1 MKKKFI
7 LLFLFVCLIL
17 TGCTAIQ
24 DMKLEDLVNEKISR
38 NVETHNK
45 FRKGYKYYLPSG
57 LGVVENTDYN
67 EVLRD
72 DNYKYYLY
80 IDAVSYFNKVIETYE
95 VKENAYVSM
104 PINYNIKYGY
114 LEINQI
120 EEDKYFIE
128 IMYNYAKIE
137 VIVKKKDINVAV
149 ANSLNVLA
157 SVDFNDN
164 ILKSLLGDE
173 ASQLNEFEYNIF
185 ETKANTESDYLQAIE
200 EDEKEDEDDYV
211 HDSDLID

>member
-104 PINYNIKYGY
+104 PINYNIK
-114 LEINQI
+114 
-120 EEDKYFIE
+120 
-128 IMYNYAKIE
+128 
-137 VIVKKKDINVAV
+137 
-149 ANSLNVLA
+149 
-157 SVDFNDN
+157 
-164 ILKSLLGDE
+164 
-173 ASQLNEFEYNIF
+173 
-185 ETKANTESDYLQAIE
+185 
-200 EDEKEDEDDYV
+200 
-211 HDSDLID
+211 